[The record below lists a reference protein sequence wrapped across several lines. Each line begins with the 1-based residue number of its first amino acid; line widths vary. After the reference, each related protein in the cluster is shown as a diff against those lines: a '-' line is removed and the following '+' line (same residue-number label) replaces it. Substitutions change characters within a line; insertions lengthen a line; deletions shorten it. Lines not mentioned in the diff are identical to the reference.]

1 VTPALPVKS
10 VKELIALA
18 KRRPGELT
26 SASSGVGSIG
36 HVAAEMFSRKAGMMA
51 N

>member
-1 VTPALPVKS
+1 MIRLPLVLVVTPALPART

-26 SASSGVGSIG
+26 TTYP
-36 HVAAEMFSRKAGMMA
+36 E
-51 N
+51 